1 MRKFS
6 ILLLLSV
13 SATVSGAFTPR
24 AFATLSLHQTKQ
36 TSLQQSSSSAE
47 EFPRGGA
54 ALPNDVPDLPTMT
67 SYRKFALPC
76 LGLWVMGPLLSLIDT
91 SFVGLS
97 GTAAQS
103 AEALAALGPATTF
116 IDGSTYLFAF
126 LNVAT
131 TNLYSSARA
140 QAGDNSPRSES
151 VVRTAARVSLVCGF
165 ILMGLLLTVARP
177 LLAIYIG
184 RCFRRMND
192 DHVAIVCWLKSN
204 ACTLLF
210 YRARSSCTTQPI
222 ELGY

>member
-1 MRKFS
+1 MRKLS

-24 AFATLSLHQTKQ
+24 ALAKLSLHQTKQ
-36 TSLQQSSSSAE
+36 TSLQSSSSTE
-47 EFPRGGA
+47 KFPRGGA

-184 RCFRRMND
+184 RCFRKMND
-192 DHVAIVCWLKSN
+192 DHVAMICWLKSN

-210 YRARSSCTTQPI
+210 LQAQKQLHNPTY
-222 ELGY
+222 